1 VSPEPAPAVCP
12 VVFGGKIPGKLISF
26 LNNCAYDSSKMKTL
40 AILVRTTAVA
50 VLLVLSAC
58 QHSMEKS
65 AQTSKTAK
73 PAPRVTT
80 TSRPAAAASVRAKAP
95 PPANHNAKINEIL
108 ALAKQDKWAE
118 AETEASTLYALD
130 PKNLAVQRV
139 YNWVKTEGPKRQEK
153 RTEDEIRDVTSKES
167 RFNPTIKSL
176 LTDKKNKGLPPR
188 SDLREAIEQI
198 KSTPYIPEN
207 FGKTIEAKGTLN
219 DLDSRP
225 SRMDAILEKE
235 ISVRLDNVTL
245 EAIIFNIGQAEGINF
260 VADKSLAAF
269 QQKLSL
275 NFKNVKLA
283 EFLRFVSRNLD
294 VQFQVGEDLIWILD
308 GKDPKKLF
316 EETRY
321 YRLKRGF
328 IIPAQF
334 GISDAV
340 KTTVTA
346 ADKST
351 TVTETQK
358 FENFVRDGAPK
369 TPSIEAALKQFF
381 EGSKYYIDYERNLIV
396 ARGTHEQLRLV
407 EKLIE
412 EFDRPMQQ
420 VFIEARFI
428 TVTEPAFLQLGMAWD
443 TQGGPSAPR
452 SVADFTGLAA
462 TAGTAQAPI
471 VSPGLDVSW
480 KGILNQTNLTATL
493 TAIEQSGESETLSAP
508 RITVV
513 NNLPS
518 TISDGKVQYYY
529 EEYTVTQQI
538 LQYASSSRVSPLGKP
553 AKLNSGVSLDVLA
566 SIGGDGNSIL
576 LALKPEVVQDVQMVN
591 FATMN
596 DRDETGKLVS
606 SFDIKLPVMRTQTLA
621 TRVVVKSGQTVVMGG
636 VLEREQR
643 TFVESVPILSSIPLI
658 GAAFRRR
665 TEIDQPRYLLVFVT
679 ATLLSES
686 GQFIVSPDPE

>member
-1 VSPEPAPAVCP
+1 
-12 VVFGGKIPGKLISF
+12 
-26 LNNCAYDSSKMKTL
+26 MKPL
-40 AILVRTTAVA
+40 VILVRTTALA
-50 VLLVLSAC
+50 VLLLALPAC
-58 QHSMEKS
+58 QHSVEKS
-65 AQTSKTAK
+65 AKTGK
-73 PAPRVTT
+73 PAPRVTLT
-80 TSRPAAAASVRAKAP
+80 AKAAAAASARSKAP

-108 ALAKQDKWAE
+108 ALAKQNKWTE

-153 RTEDEIRDVTSKES
+153 RTEDEIRDITSKES

-176 LTDKKNKGLPPR
+176 LTDKKSKGLPPR

-198 KSTPYIPEN
+198 KSSPYIPES
-207 FGKTIEAKGTLN
+207 FGKTIESKGTLN
-219 DLDSRP
+219 DLDSHP

-235 ISVRLDNVTL
+235 ISVKLDNVTL

-294 VQFQVGEDLIWILD
+294 VQFQIGEDLIWIID

-346 ADKST
+346 ADKTT
-351 TVTETQK
+351 TVSETQK
-358 FENFVRDGAPK
+358 YENFVRDGAPK
-369 TPSIEAALKQFF
+369 TPSIEAALKQFCAD
-381 EGSKYYIDYERNLIV
+381 SKYYIDYERNLIV
-396 ARGTHEQLRLV
+396 ARGTHEQLRLM

-412 EFDRPMQQ
+412 EFDRPIQQ

-443 TQGGPSAPR
+443 NQGGPSAQR
-452 SVADFTGLAA
+452 QAVDFTGLAA
-462 TAGTAQAPI
+462 RPDAAQNPI
-471 VSPGLDVSW
+471 VSPGLDVTW
-480 KGILNQTNLTATL
+480 KGILNQPNLTATL

-538 LQYASSSRVSPLGKP
+538 LQYASTSRVSPLGKP
-553 AKLNSGVSLDVLA
+553 TKLNSGVSLDVLA

-596 DRDETGKLVS
+596 DRNEQGQLVS
-606 SFDIKLPVMRTQTLA
+606 SFDIKLPEMRTQTLA

-643 TFVESVPILSSIPLI
+643 TFVESVPVLSSIPLI

-686 GQFIVSPDPE
+686 GEFIVSPDSE